1 MRRGLTCVALAAV
14 LLGGCK
20 SEQAAPGAVK
30 FVVEFQG
37 FRPECVRVNA
47 WDADAPDKRSSQPV
61 RPSSVTGPLQVQD
74 KRGELSVAVFRGAD
88 WGRNLRLSAEGFEK
102 GACDAQGNPLA
113 GREPVAV
120 VESGTVVTQDGKV
133 SDTVQGVLSA
143 RDEDG
148 DGYVVAA
155 GDMPGTDC
163 DDKRGE
169 ARPGAAEV
177 CNGLDDNCDAQHLA
191 DDGLPTTP
199 WYLDEDGDG
208 YGATASK
215 VDACQ
220 APGPKYVAQ
229 GGDCLDTGVG
239 AFISHPGAAEVCDG
253 VDNNCDAD
261 HKADEGFDVD
271 TPCAEGNICTGKKA
285 CTADMRTT
293 FCKGETF
300 KKTYYADADGDMKY
314 GGAGVSA
321 CAAPAG
327 SSEVKDDCD
336 DGDPFTYNG
345 APEICDG
352 RDNDCNPAT
361 SDSSVCPSGGGS
373 FANVLPGTP
382 SGFNWRSVVP
392 WGGGVWMSGESGHW
406 ARRAAGE
413 TNFTTGTC
421 GGSTIWYSVWIDPNP
436 GGSVYYAGTSQRL
449 AVMAQDSMTCTANP
463 PSIDAPSFTSR
474 GILGFAPAGGPLTIH
489 GVGNTT
495 ASVGKTFTWDGS
507 ANPNVP
513 LSATDTVP
521 LKDIHGVGT
530 GTLFAVGDVQAGKSP
545 IYKFNPAT
553 SAWEPQTV
561 PAGTKNL
568 LGVYVVNS
576 KLAYAVGETGT
587 VLKWNG
593 ATSWDAI
600 PADSNGPGTGTL
612 RSVLAFGESSVYVAS
627 QSGFVFR
634 YNGTA
639 WEKLATMLDDSMN
652 ALSLFDITGTRPD
665 DIWVVGGDSK
675 AYHWPQ

>member
-1 MRRGLTCVALAAV
+1 MRRTLTSIALATA
-14 LLGGCK
+14 LLCGCK

-30 FVVEFQG
+30 FVVAFQG

-47 WDADAPDKRSSQPV
+47 WDADAPGKRSSQPV
-61 RPSSVTGPLQVQD
+61 RPASVAGPLQTQD

-113 GREPVAV
+113 GRQPVV
-120 VESGTVVTQDGKV
+120 LVESGTVVTQDGKV
-133 SDTVQGVLSA
+133 SDAVELVLSA
-143 RDEDG
+143 LDADG
-148 DGYVVAA
+148 DGYVAAA
-155 GDMPGTDC
+155 GATPGTDC
-163 DDKRGE
+163 NDARAE
-169 ARPGAAEV
+169 AHPGATEV
-177 CNGLDDNCDAQHLA
+177 CNGLDDNCDAAHLA

-208 YGATASK
+208 YGTTASK

-220 APGPKYVAQ
+220 APAKHVAQ
-229 GGDCLDTGVG
+229 DGDCLDTGAT
-239 AFISHPGAAEVCDG
+239 AFISHPGASEACDG
-253 VDNNCDAD
+253 LDNNCDAD

-271 TPCAEGNICTGKKA
+271 TACAEGNICTGKKA
-285 CTADMRTT
+285 CTADGKTT

-300 KKTYYADADGDMKY
+300 KKTFYADVDGDTKH
-314 GGAGVSA
+314 GGAGVSE

-327 SSEVKDDCD
+327 YAELKDDCD
-336 DGDPFTYNG
+336 DGDPFTYDG
-345 APEICDG
+345 AQELCDG
-352 RDNDCNPAT
+352 RDNDCSPAT

-373 FANVLPGTP
+373 FANILPGTP
-382 SGFNWRSVVP
+382 NGFNWRSVVP
-392 WGGGVWMSGESGHW
+392 WGNGGVWMVGESGNW

-413 TNFTTGTC
+413 TNFTTGSC
-421 GGSTIWYSVWIDPNP
+421 GGSTIWYSLWIDPRQ
-436 GGSVYYAGTSQRL
+436 GGSVYYAGTNQRL
-449 AVMAQDSMTCTANP
+449 AVLAQDGMTCTVNP
-463 PSIDAPSFTSR
+463 PSVNASAFTSR
-474 GILGFAPAGGPLTIH
+474 GIMGFTPVAGSVTIH

-495 ASVGKTFTWDGS
+495 GTVGKTFTWDGS
-507 ANPNVP
+507 TAASVS
-513 LSATDTVP
+513 LSATDYVP
-521 LKDIHGVGT
+521 LKDVHGVGP
-530 GTLFAVGDVQAGKSP
+530 GTLFAVGDVQSGKSP
-545 IYKFNPAT
+545 ISKFNPGT
-553 SAWEPQTV
+553 SEWEAQQV

-593 ATSWDAI
+593 ATSWDTV
-600 PADSNGPGTGTL
+600 PADGNGPGTGTL

-639 WEKLATMLDDSMN
+639 WEKLATMTADDAS
-652 ALSLFDITGTRPD
+652 ALALYDIAGTRPD
-665 DIWVVGGDSK
+665 DIWVVGEDNK